1 LIITLSALHP
11 SFPFVGRVH
20 ELHSLEALVPTG
32 SSEGRRMV
40 LVGGEPGS
48 GKSRLVR
55 ELASLATESG
65 ARVVDGGCD
74 AVFRTPYQPFTE
86 ALGALIRALPDDVV
100 AAAVGGRAIEL
111 ARILPALASPAA
123 AVAIPVSSD
132 PDTERHR
139 THIAVGDLLHAAGKT
154 QPLVLLLEDCHW
166 ADVATLHLLRYLA
179 RPGEGRLLV
188 VATFRDTEA
197 DVPTELAE
205 TLADLRRSEAVVRLR
220 LVGLTTPEIDELVC
234 RLAGAQRA
242 AQPEV
247 VAAIEELTAGNPF
260 LITELWRALQD
271 SGAIARDGDGLR
283 LVRPLADVATPEG
296 VREVVAQRI
305 ARVAP
310 GTRDL
315 LDLAATVGPVF
326 DVEVVRAAGGW
337 EREALLTAVDEAAS
351 NGLIE
356 EAGGRGFA
364 YRFAHELVRR
374 AVYDRLSGLRR
385 AELHLRAAEVLERQP
400 HTPAAELAHHFAAA
414 VPLTEVDRAVHYHR
428 LAADAAMVRLAY
440 DVAAEHLRTA
450 LDLGVPDARDRAG
463 LELWRGEALVRC
475 GSSLDALEAYRRA
488 AAIGRDE
495 GDGELLARA
504 AIGYENACWRPA
516 FVDRGARELLEEAL
530 ACLDPG
536 TSQLRGH
543 VQAGLA
549 RACDFVGDIAAA
561 SAARTDA
568 IACARSLDDR
578 RGLATVLMR
587 SYWARSSQPM
597 AEISANLDEA
607 IQIGAELGDVEI
619 QTESMQWH
627 VAALM
632 GLGDLAT
639 ARRELEVAVD
649 LASRSTQPF
658 LLHVGEHYGSAIA
671 LADGRLDEAEAAAHR
686 SHEWSRLLTGRDASG
701 IYGVQMFNIRREQAR
716 LGGLVPVVRVLARQ
730 SAGAWQPG
738 FAALLTDLG
747 LEDEAREMLR
757 AILGRGLNHLR
768 QGLWLASLVY
778 LSDAVTRLRDARF
791 AEALYAELEP
801 FAGTNVMIGH
811 GVALLGSA
819 DRYLGMLAATTGDLA
834 DAERRFVAAELLDR
848 AMDAITWTA
857 HTLAERGLAL
867 GDDDALRDA
876 LALAGK
882 HGLVRVTERIG
893 QVAPTPSA
901 VALPDDLSPREVTV
915 LCLVAAGGSNRQI
928 GDQLVISEH
937 TVANH
942 VRSILRKTG
951 CANRTEAAAYA
962 YRRGLVESAAGR

>member
-1 LIITLSALHP
+1 MLHP
-11 SFPFVGRVH
+11 SFPFVGRAH
-20 ELHSLEALVPTG
+20 ELQSLEALVPTG

-55 ELASLATESG
+55 ELASLAKESG
-65 ARVVDGGCD
+65 ARVVEGGCD

-86 ALGALIRALPDDVV
+86 ALGTLIRSLPDDIV
-100 AAAVGGRAIEL
+100 AAVVGARATEL
-111 ARILPALASPAA
+111 ARILPALASPTAA
-123 AVAIPVSSD
+123 APVSSD

-139 THIAVGDLLHAAGKT
+139 THIAVGDLLRAAGET
-154 QPLVLLLEDCHW
+154 RPLVLLLEDCHW
-166 ADVATLHLLRYLA
+166 ADVATLHLLRHLA

-220 LVGLTTPEIDELVC
+220 LAGLTTPEIDELVC
-234 RLAGAQRA
+234 RLAGTERA
-242 AQPEV
+242 AQPDI
-247 VAAIEELTAGNPF
+247 VAAIGELTAGNPF

-271 SGAIARDGDGLR
+271 SGAIAHDGDRLR

-296 VREVVAQRI
+296 VREVVGQRI

-315 LDLAATVGPVF
+315 LDLAATIGPVF
-326 DVEVVRAAGGW
+326 DVEVVRAAGGFQ
-337 EREALLTAVDEAAS
+337 RGALLKAVDEAAS

-356 EAGGRGFA
+356 EAGGRGFS

-385 AELHLRAAEVLERQP
+385 AELHLRVAEVLEQQP
-400 HTPAAELAHHFAAA
+400 HTPAAELAHHFGTA
-414 VPLTEVDRAVHYHR
+414 VPLTQVERAVHYHG
-428 LAADAAMVRLAY
+428 LAAEAAMVRLAY
-440 DVAAEHLRTA
+440 DVAAEHLGTA
-450 LDLGVPDARDRAG
+450 LDLGVADARERAC
-463 LELWRGEALVRC
+463 LELRRGEALMRC
-475 GSSLDALEAYRRA
+475 GSSLDALDAYRRA

-495 GDGELLARA
+495 GDCELLARA

-530 ACLDPG
+530 AGLDPG

-561 SAARTDA
+561 SAARADA

-587 SYWARSSQPM
+587 SYWARSSEPM
-597 AEISANLDEA
+597 AEINAKLDEA

-619 QTESMQWH
+619 QTEAMQWH
-627 VAALM
+627 VASLL

-658 LLHVGEHYGSAIA
+658 LLHAGEHYRSAIA
-671 LADGRLDEAEAAAHR
+671 LADGRLDEAAAAAQR

-701 IYGVQMFNIRREQAR
+701 IYGVQMFNIRREQGR
-716 LGGLVPVVRVLARQ
+716 LGRLAPVVRVLARE
-730 SAGAWQPG
+730 STGLWQPG
-738 FAALLTDLG
+738 FAALLTDLR
-747 LEDEAREMLR
+747 LEDEAREVLR
-757 AILGRGLNHLR
+757 TIRGRGLDHLR

-778 LSDAVTRLRDARF
+778 LSDAVTRLGDARF
-791 AEALYAELEP
+791 AEVLYAELEP

-819 DRYLGMLAATTGDLA
+819 DRYLGMLAATSGDLV
-834 DAERRFVAAELLDR
+834 DAERRFVSAEMLDR
-848 AMDAITWTA
+848 AMDSATWTA

-867 GDDDALRDA
+867 GDEVALRDA
-876 LALAGK
+876 LALAGH
-882 HGLVRVTERIG
+882 HGLARVAERIG
-893 QVAPTPSA
+893 HVAPSPPA
-901 VALPDDLSPREVTV
+901 VPLPDDLSPREVTV
-915 LCLVAAGGSNRQI
+915 LCLVAGGGSNRQI
-928 GDQLVISEH
+928 GDHLVISEH

-962 YRRGLVESAAGR
+962 YRRGLVEHVPGR

>member
-1 LIITLSALHP
+1 MIIGLTALHP
-11 SFPFVGRVH
+11 SFPFVGRAH

-32 SSEGRRMV
+32 SSQGRRMV

-55 ELASLATESG
+55 ELATLATEGG
-65 ARVVDGGCD
+65 ARVVEGGCD

-86 ALGALIRALPDDVV
+86 ALGALLRTLPDDVV
-100 AAAVGGRAIEL
+100 AAIVGGRAIEL
-111 ARILPALASPAA
+111 ARILPDLGPPG
-123 AVAIPVSSD
+123 AVAPVSGD

-139 THIAVGDLLHAAGKT
+139 THIAVGDLLRAAT
-154 QPLVLLLEDCHW
+154 ETRPLVLVVEDCHW
-166 ADVATLHLLRYLA
+166 ADVATLHLLRHLA

-205 TLADLRRSEAVVRLR
+205 TLADLRRSESVVRLR
-220 LVGLTTPEIDELVC
+220 LSGLTTPEIDELLC
-234 RLAGAQRA
+234 RLADTRRA
-242 AQPEV
+242 AQPDL
-247 VAAIEELTAGNPF
+247 VAAIADLTAGNPF

-271 SGAIARDGDGLR
+271 GGAIALDGDGLR

-305 ARVAP
+305 ARVAA

-315 LDLAATVGPVF
+315 LDLAATIGPLF
-326 DVEVVRAAGGW
+326 DAEVVRVAGDL
-337 EREALLTAVDEAAS
+337 ERSALLVAVDEAVS

-356 EAGGRGFA
+356 EAGERGFS
-364 YRFAHELVRR
+364 YRFTHELVRR

-385 AELHLRAAEVLERQP
+385 AELHLRVAEVLEHMAQV
-400 HTPAAELAHHFAAA
+400 PAPVLAHHFAAA
-414 VPLTEVDRAVHYHR
+414 VPLTPADRAVHYHR
-428 LAADAAMVRLAY
+428 LAADAAMARLAY
-440 DVAAEHLRTA
+440 DVAAEHLGTA
-450 LDLGVPDARDRAG
+450 LDLGVREPRDRAA
-463 LELWRGEALVRC
+463 LELWRGEALVRA
-475 GSSLDALEAYRRA
+475 GSSLHALDAYRTA
-488 AAIGRDE
+488 AAVGRDA

-516 FVDRGARELLEEAL
+516 FVDVGARELLEEAL
-530 ACLDPG
+530 VALGPD

-549 RACDFVGDIAAA
+549 RACDFVGDVSAA
-561 SAARTDA
+561 SAARADA

-587 SYWARSSQPM
+587 SYWSRSSEPM
-597 AEISANLDEA
+597 EAISAQLSEA
-607 IQIGAELGDVEI
+607 IQVGAELGDLEI
-619 QTESMQWH
+619 QTEAMQWH

-632 GLGDLAT
+632 GLGDLET
-639 ARRELEVAVD
+639 ARRELETALG
-649 LASRSTQPF
+649 LATRSTQPF
-658 LLHVGEHYGSAIA
+658 LLHVGEHYRSAIA
-671 LADGRLDEAEAAAHR
+671 LADGRLDEADAAAQR

-701 IYGVQMFNIRREQAR
+701 VYGVQMFNIRREQGR
-716 LGGLVPVVRVLARQ
+716 LGGLAPVLRVLARE
-730 SAGAWQPG
+730 STGAWQPG
-738 FAALLTDLG
+738 LAALLTDLR
-747 LEDEAREMLR
+747 LEDEAREV
-757 AILGRGLNHLR
+757 LGGIRERGLDHLR
-768 QGLWLASLVY
+768 HGLWLAALVY
-778 LSDAVTRLRDARF
+778 LTDAVTHLGDARF

-801 FAGTNVMIGH
+801 FAGGNVMIGH

-819 DRYLGMLAATTGDLA
+819 DRYLGMLAATTGDLR
-834 DAERRFVAAELLDR
+834 DAERRFTSAEARDR
-848 AMDAITWTA
+848 AMDSATWTA

-867 GDDDALRDA
+867 GDDAALRDA
-876 LALAGK
+876 RALARR
-882 HGLVRVTERIG
+882 HGLVRVEERIG
-893 QVAPTPSA
+893 GVAPTPAA

-915 LCLVAAGGSNRQI
+915 LCLVAGGGSNRQI
-928 GDQLVISEH
+928 GDRLVISEH

-962 YRRGLVESAAGR
+962 YRQGLVESARER